1 MNECGD
7 MSEEGCMV
15 KETHDVHICMY
26 VGMYYIFET
35 RIKYSA
41 KHLYQNLKYFLIYKN
56 QKKCPNSKP
65 NN

>member
-15 KETHDVHICMY
+15 KESHDVHICMY
-26 VGMYYIFET
+26 VGMYYIFVT

-41 KHLYQNLKYFLIYKN
+41 KHLY
-56 QKKCPNSKP
+56 
-65 NN
+65 